1 MSSIVSFFYNFLC
14 SLLDGTHGFGD
25 RSYHTCACVASFLS
39 LFFERALSYVR
50 QLSIQRTNNN
60 PRHTELPYGL
70 SLRTRRGLMR
80 LERQWGWL
88 FSQPIVVHPCS
99 PCHPVSRF
107 REEIARRCSITA
119 NKNSSYLPFIGR
131 WRQSA
136 ALRYLCATLIWLPNS
151 INFCSILEW
160 WTTRNYTE
168 IVFFF
173 IIVTIFWFTKKS
185 LTFERLIIL
194 LYEEN
199 TFDFFGLYKKIV

>member
-70 SLRTRRGLMR
+70 CLRMRRGLMR

-107 REEIARRCSITA
+107 REEYARRCSIAHEQMSSLSTA
-119 NKNSSYLPFIGR
+119 SVWARVNVTIWWRLANRPQIHTSYLFCYWCYSCFPARGDSISCTLHTTCLATGDLGTGFPTCSTPHTI
-131 WRQSA
+131 
-136 ALRYLCATLIWLPNS
+136 TLI
-151 INFCSILEW
+151 
-160 WTTRNYTE
+160 TTY
-168 IVFFF
+168 ICL
-173 IIVTIFWFTKKS
+173 S
-185 LTFERLIIL
+185 L
-194 LYEEN
+194 
-199 TFDFFGLYKKIV
+199 V